1 MSRFIAY
8 ISRQMKL
15 SISNL
20 ERLSGIPIHTIRIW
34 ERRYNVLTPSRS
46 TGNTRSYSDADLK
59 RLLDISS
66 LNQAG
71 LKISEACALSP
82 LEIDNFLKKDID
94 KTINNNIQ
102 YEFYISQLLK
112 SGIAYNELLFAELLT
127 EAITKHGVED
137 SYQQII
143 YPLLQRLGL
152 MWRRDNIC
160 PAQEHFI
167 SCIIRQKL
175 MREIDSIPLKI
186 QTKSSWLLFLPE
198 DEAHEI
204 PLLFASYLIRTN
216 GFKVVYLG
224 DRVPLASLK
233 DAMKNF
239 KAENLLFFMVRQ
251 RTIADATN
259 YLTEIE
265 NSFGD
270 AKIHLAGNGKLISNL
285 SLSKR
290 VTHFNS
296 IDEFKNLLINLNYA

>member
-1 MSRFIAY
+1 
-8 ISRQMKL
+8 MKL

-34 ERRYNVLTPSRS
+34 ERRYNALTPTRS
-46 TGNTRSYSDADLK
+46 TGNTRYYSDSDLK

-82 LEIDNFLKKDID
+82 REIDDFLKKDIE

-112 SGIAYNELLFAELLT
+112 SGIAYKELEFSELLSKAFVEY
-127 EAITKHGVED
+127 GVEN
-137 SYQQII
+137 SYQQIV

-167 SCIIRQKL
+167 SGIIRQKL
-175 MREIDSIPLKI
+175 LTAIDSIPLKT
-186 QTKSSWLLFLPE
+186 QTKSSWLLFLPG

-204 PLLFASYLIRTN
+204 PLLFASYLLRNN

-224 DRVPLASLK
+224 DRVPLESLK
-233 DAMKNF
+233 DAMNNF
-239 KAENLLFFMVRQ
+239 KAEHLLFFMVRQ
-251 RTIADATN
+251 RTIADATS
-259 YLTEIE
+259 YLAAIE
-265 NSFGD
+265 NSFSD
-270 AKIHLAGNGKLISNL
+270 VKIHLAGNGKVIKSL
-285 SLSKR
+285 SLSER
-290 VTHFNS
+290 VNHFNS
-296 IDEFKNLLINLNYA
+296 IDEFKNLLINLNHA

>member
-1 MSRFIAY
+1 
-8 ISRQMKL
+8 MKL

-20 ERLSGIPIHTIRIW
+20 EQLSGIPIHTIRIW
-34 ERRYNVLTPSRS
+34 ERRYNALTPSRS
-46 TGNTRSYSDADLK
+46 TGNTRFYSDLDLK
-59 RLLDISS
+59 RLLDIAS
-66 LNQAG
+66 LSQAG
-71 LKISEACALSP
+71 LKISQACALSP
-82 LEIDNFLKKDID
+82 LQVDDFLRKDID
-94 KTINNNIQ
+94 KTINANAQ

-112 SGIAYNELLFAELLT
+112 FGVAYNELSFADLLT
-127 EAITKHGVED
+127 QAISEHGVED

-167 SCIIRQKL
+167 SGIIRQKL
-175 MREIDSIPLKI
+175 MTAIDNIPLKI

-204 PLLFASYLIRTN
+204 PLLFASYLLRTN

-251 RTIADATN
+251 RTIADAAS
-259 YLTEIE
+259 YLAAIE
-265 NSFGD
+265 NNFSD
-270 AKIHLAGNGKLISNL
+270 AKIHIAGNEKLINNL
-285 SLSKR
+285 SLNDR
-290 VTHFNS
+290 INHFSS
-296 IDEFKNLLINLNYA
+296 IEEFKNLLINLNHA

>member
-1 MSRFIAY
+1 
-8 ISRQMKL
+8 MKL

-34 ERRYNVLTPSRS
+34 ERRYNALTPSRS
-46 TGNTRSYSDADLK
+46 IGNTRSYSDADLK

-82 LEIDNFLKKDID
+82 IEVDDFLKKDIAN
-94 KTINNNIQ
+94 TINDNIQ

-112 SGIAYNELLFAELLT
+112 FGIAYNETAFGTLIT
-127 EAITKHGVED
+127 QAITAHGVED

-167 SCIIRQKL
+167 SGIIRQKL
-175 MREIDSIPLKI
+175 MTAIDNIPLKT

-198 DEAHEI
+198 DEAHDI
-204 PLLFASYLIRTN
+204 PLLFASYLLRAN
-216 GFKVVYLG
+216 GFKVLYLG
-224 DRVPLASLK
+224 DRVPLESLE

-239 KAENLLFFMVRQ
+239 KAEHLLLFMVRQ

-259 YLTEIE
+259 YLAEIE
-265 NSFGD
+265 NHFGD
-270 AKIHLAGNGKLISNL
+270 AKIHLAGNEKLINGL

-290 VTHFNS
+290 ISHFKS
-296 IDEFKNLLINLNYA
+296 IDEFRNLLLN